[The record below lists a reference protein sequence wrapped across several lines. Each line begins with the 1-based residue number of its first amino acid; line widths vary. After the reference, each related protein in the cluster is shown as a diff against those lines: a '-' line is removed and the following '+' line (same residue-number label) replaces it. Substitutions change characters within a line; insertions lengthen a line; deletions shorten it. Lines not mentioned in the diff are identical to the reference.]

1 MDKQNTQRGMQNA
14 WQPIAQNTQRTPVTR
29 IHVSAAHDKNTAN
42 SDKPNV
48 IVADNGFTIT
58 NYGDRVVVAPPAKKP
73 VINAPTT
80 KPAINAPAEP
90 TKLAAPEESAKLA
103 APAEATKIVA
113 PAEPAKLV
121 DTSTQTN
128 HHEEHMVYT
137 PLDNIED
144 VEEFYAAIRREKL
157 THKLSPERPYC
168 YWTIETYDKSNGI
181 RGGGG
186 LGVLAADMRRVAEQL
201 SVPFVLVTPFYP
213 WESHQKMVNMEQIDY
228 HEERNYHDFGF
239 NFVDKVRIRT
249 ATTSVEL
256 DVVEKRLGSSRFL
269 CITEPNFGELYSGE
283 SGSDHRLYQEVALG
297 FGGYQ
302 ALKLVGC
309 KPGVIQ
315 LNEVATFFAAL
326 ARLDELASSGMDF
339 YEAVVYTRKHTLYT
353 NHTLVQ
359 AAEAS
364 FRYEQFEQYVFPNI
378 KSEAVRRWLRDK
390 FTDGW
395 IRLSTPTVEIAELRS
410 GVSKLHARVA
420 NYHDI
425 NGNKVK
431 FKSVTNGIHL
441 HTWVLPEISD
451 YYHSHGILD
460 RFDLPESRG
469 FEENIERITADEIR
483 HLKQIGRARL
493 NDVLTHRTDQYGN
506 PVHIPEDAFLF
517 DFKRRFVD
525 YKRPELPFTDPERL
539 AQILER
545 NNAHYILAG
554 RVHMG
559 DTRMFD
565 KLMRLLHLIDESPI
579 LKERVHYLPD
589 YDEELG
595 RALSIGANSSINTPI
610 VGLEACGTSWEKDIA
625 NMGLLISTHDGGV
638 ADMPSDNY
646 LTIDG
651 KNEAQEVEN
660 LYKQM
665 EVAAAAWR
673 NDFDLEYW
681 IHKELKAYLDICS
694 GSRMMRDY
702 LNYLF

>member
-1 MDKQNTQRGMQNA
+1 MQ
-14 WQPIAQNTQRTPVTR
+14 
-29 IHVSAAHDKNTAN
+29 D
-42 SDKPNV
+42 PNNPQ
-48 IVADNGFTIT
+48 I
-58 NYGDRVVVAPPAKKP
+58 YHP
-73 VINAPTT
+73 
-80 KPAINAPAEP
+80 
-90 TKLAAPEESAKLA
+90 LES
-103 APAEATKIVA
+103 V
-113 PAEPAKLV
+113 
-121 DTSTQTN
+121 
-128 HHEEHMVYT
+128 
-137 PLDNIED
+137 ED

-201 SVPFVLVTPFYP
+201 QVPFVLVTPFYP
-213 WESHQKMVNMEQIDY
+213 WESHQKMKDMEQIDF
-228 HEERNYHDFGF
+228 HVQQNYKDFGF
-239 NFVDKVRIRT
+239 NRVDSVRIRT

-256 DVVEKRLGSSRFL
+256 DVVEKKLGTSRFL

-309 KPGVIQ
+309 RPGVIQ

-326 ARLDELASSGMDF
+326 ARLDELVSSGMDF

-359 AAEAS
+359 AAEATFHYS
-364 FRYEQFEQYVFPNI
+364 QFEQYVFPNI
-378 KSEAVRRWLRDK
+378 KSVAVKRWLSDK

-395 IRLSTPTVEIAELRS
+395 IRLSTPSVEIAELRS

-420 NYHDI
+420 NYRDI

-431 FKSVTNGIHL
+431 FKSVTNGIHMR
-441 HTWVLPEISD
+441 TWTLPEIMD
-451 YYHSHGILD
+451 FYHDRNILD
-460 RFDLPESRG
+460 KFDLPAERG
-469 FEENIERITADEIR
+469 FEEAIDSINAGDIR
-483 HLKQIGRARL
+483 HLKSLGRQKL
-493 NDVLTHRTDQYGN
+493 NEILAHRTDQYGN
-506 PVHIPEDAFLF
+506 PVHIPEDAMLF

-525 YKRPELPFTDPERL
+525 YKRPWLPFTDPERI
-539 AQILER
+539 AKILEE

-559 DTRMFD
+559 DVTMFN
-565 KLMRLLHLIDESPI
+565 KLMGLLHLIDSNPI

-595 RALSIGANSSINTPI
+595 LGLSLGANSSINTPI
-610 VGLEACGTSWEKDIA
+610 VGLEACGTSWMKDIA
-625 NMGLLISTHDGGV
+625 NLGLLISTHDGGV

-646 LTIDG
+646 LTVEG
-651 KNEAQEVEN
+651 KTEAEECEN

-665 EVAAAAWR
+665 EVAAKAWK
-673 NDFDLEYW
+673 NDFELEYW
-681 IHKELKAYLDICS
+681 TRKQLKAYLDVIS